1 MTLVPHPLVFMTHLW
16 MYGMYICMYCLLI
29 VNHYLFICLWGAA
42 VSHVNYSV
50 GRGMELQMGKCLG
63 GQYWSEDTDVIR
75 FSLLNSAP
83 ISLNSG
89 KQLVGCPV

>member
-1 MTLVPHPLVFMTHLW
+1 MDVWNAYMYVLFTDCKTLF
-16 MYGMYICMYCLLI
+16 IF
-29 VNHYLFICLWGAA
+29 LFICLCGAA
-42 VSHVNYSV
+42 VSYFNYSV
-50 GRGMELQMGKCLG
+50 GKGMELQMGKHLG
-63 GQYWSEDTDVIR
+63 VQHWSEDTDVIR